1 MGFGVA
7 LDASCFVIG
16 LRAVGPV
23 LSVLVYW
30 CMVLSEEFLG
40 LFDFWVVFEGL
51 VFVVELL
58 VLGWGTCAFAGLLVL
73 LLIVGIYC

>member
-1 MGFGVA
+1 
-7 LDASCFVIG
+7 
-16 LRAVGPV
+16 
-23 LSVLVYW
+23 
-30 CMVLSEEFLG
+30 MVLGEEFLG

-51 VFVVELL
+51 VFVVKLL

>member
-1 MGFGVA
+1 
-7 LDASCFVIG
+7 
-16 LRAVGPV
+16 
-23 LSVLVYW
+23 
-30 CMVLSEEFLG
+30 MVLSEEFLG

-51 VFVVELL
+51 VFVVQLL